1 MTAHDHKAVSEALD
15 ALEHFAVTSKPTKFA
30 REHAC
35 IVRAELSR
43 LHSEVAL
50 LRNGIEQE
58 RLTAQVELEKL
69 RQRCEELEEENE
81 RASALARQIKTD
93 WMPANE
99 RLSGELKLAREDART
114 LAASVHGAFKALG
127 SAPPEPILKV
137 ANRHFPLPR
146 KARRT
151 KRAAIDRAGGGEET
165 K

>member
-1 MTAHDHKAVSEALD
+1 MNAPDHKAVNDALD
-15 ALEHFAVTSKPTKFA
+15 AITAHVYDPGAPIWKPVN
-30 REHAC
+30 
-35 IVRAELSR
+35 IIRA
-43 LHSEVAL
+43 
-50 LRNGIEQE
+50 
-58 RLTAQVELEKL
+58 ELEKL

-99 RLSGELKLAREDART
+99 RISGELKLAREDART

-151 KRAAIDRAGGGEET
+151 KQAAIDRAGGGERENGDG
-165 K
+165 

>member
-1 MTAHDHKAVSEALD
+1 MNAPDHKAVNEALD

-30 REHAC
+30 RDHAC
-35 IVRAELSR
+35 IIRA
-43 LHSEVAL
+43 
-50 LRNGIEQE
+50 
-58 RLTAQVELEKL
+58 ELEKL

-151 KRAAIDRAGGGEET
+151 KRAAIDRAGGGDSLVEIVGGEE
-165 K
+165 

>member
-1 MTAHDHKAVSEALD
+1 MTAPDHKAATVKQSLTVDEAI
-15 ALEHFAVTSKPTKFA
+15 AVFDKSASRTTPNAQTEA
-30 REHAC
+30 WTV
-35 IVRAELSR
+35 IRA
-43 LHSEVAL
+43 
-50 LRNGIEQE
+50 
-58 RLTAQVELEKL
+58 ELEKL

-99 RLSGELKLAREDART
+99 RISGELKLAREDART